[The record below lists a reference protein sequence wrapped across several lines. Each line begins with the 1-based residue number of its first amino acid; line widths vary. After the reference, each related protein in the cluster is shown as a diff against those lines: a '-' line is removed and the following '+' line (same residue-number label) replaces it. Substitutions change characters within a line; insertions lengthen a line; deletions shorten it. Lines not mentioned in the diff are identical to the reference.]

1 MFSAVRLRSVSPT
14 FVRSFSMSS
23 TARSSSRPVSL
34 LTPKE
39 VHDLVQNPE
48 SPSTVVLDASWHM
61 PAAKRLPFQEYRK
74 KRIEGSAFWDVD
86 QIASTSD
93 VGVPH
98 NIPSVAQFEDACS
111 RLGIERDSHVIV
123 YDSVGVF
130 SSPRTAFTF
139 KHFGHDKVSVLDGGL
154 PRWQADNLPL
164 DTSSPTNPNPH
175 ATAEDGSAL
184 RARYGPIFSELLYAH
199 KPKVE
204 SYFIA
209 DIEERFSDY
218 KVDGTEKE
226 RKDVRQWKDINK
238 ILKKSEG
245 KREVIIDARAAGRFH
260 GTEPEPREGLSSGHM
275 PHSLSLP
282 FQSVLTPETS
292 TTPPYRTMLSPEE
305 LEKVFEGVMGQERWK
320 EVKSGKRGIV
330 STCGSGMTASI
341 LWLALQ
347 RAGVIDNAAIYD
359 ESWTGYASRPESII
373 EKS

>member
-1 MFSAVRLRSVSPT
+1 MFSAARLRSPALA
-14 FVRSFSMSS
+14 RQFSMS
-23 TARSSSRPVSL
+23 TARRSARPVSL

-39 VHDLVQNPE
+39 LHDLVQQEDGAP
-48 SPSTVVLDASWHM
+48 VVLDASWHM

-74 KRIEGSAFWDVD
+74 KRIEGAAFWDVD

-98 NIPSVAQFEDACS
+98 NMPSVAQFEDACS
-111 RLGIERDSHVIV
+111 RLGIERDSHVVV
-123 YDSVGVF
+123 YDTVGVF

-154 PRWQADNLPL
+154 PRWQADGLPL
-164 DTSSPTNPNPH
+164 DTTSPTNPNPH
-175 ATAEDGSAL
+175 AVAEDGSAL
-184 RARYGPIFSELLYAH
+184 RALYGPIFSELLYAH

-218 KVDGTEKE
+218 KVAGVEAVRKE
-226 RKDVRQWKDINK
+226 DLRQWEDMNRIINESDK
-238 ILKKSEG
+238 E
-245 KREVIIDARAAGRFH
+245 REVIIDARAAGRFH

-282 FQSVLTPETS
+282 FQSVLTPESS
-292 TTPPYRTMLSPEE
+292 TTPPYRTMLSPDE
-305 LEKVFEGVMGQERWK
+305 LEKVFEGVMGREMWH

-359 ESWTGYASRPESII
+359 ESWTGYASRPESVI